1 MVFEPDDKDLF
12 LDDSDV
18 TTNNDS
24 TNVSDRVVHFDT
36 STKESNVVHFENKGK
51 LKKDIRVVKIPVE
64 GEELP
69 LEIDVADAYF
79 MAQLVKLVK
88 YTRDIQ
94 KTMKEKLAEADKI
107 EDVIDKTC
115 AIADINLEFSKTLKD
130 RVDDIFGEGTV
141 EKYIGARVPLV
152 YRYTGFFEAVT
163 PYINE
168 YYANEREL
176 STTIANEYNI

>member
-12 LDDSDV
+12 LDDEDV
-18 TTNNDS
+18 KGVEADTKSNDS
-24 TNVSDRVVHFDT
+24 KVVSFAT
-36 STKESNVVHFENKGK
+36 KGK
-51 LKKDIRVVKIPVE
+51 IKKDIRVVKIPVE

-79 MAQLVKLVK
+79 MARVAQLGKFARDVQNDSK
-88 YTRDIQ
+88 TR
-94 KTMKEKLAEADKI
+94 LAEAEKI
-107 EDVIDKTC
+107 EDVIDRTC
-115 AIADINLEFSKTLKD
+115 AIADINLEYSKALKA

-152 YRYTGFFEAVT
+152 YRYAGFFEAVA

-168 YYANEREL
+168 FYENEREL

>member
-1 MVFEPDDKDLF
+1 MVFENDDKDLF
-12 LDDSDV
+12 LDDSDI
-18 TTNNDS
+18 TTNASEDK
-24 TNVSDRVVHFDT
+24 VVDFDT
-36 STKESNVVHFENKGK
+36 SANGSNVVDFKSKGK
-51 LKKDIRVVKIPVE
+51 LKKDIRVVKVPVE
-64 GEELP
+64 GDELP

-94 KTMKEKLAEADKI
+94 KTIKEKLAEADKI
-107 EDVIDKTC
+107 EDVLDRTC
-115 AIADINLEFSKTLKD
+115 VIADINLDFSKALKA

-152 YRYTGFFEAVT
+152 YRYAGFFEAVT

>member
-1 MVFEPDDKDLF
+1 MSSEFDEKGLF
-12 LDDSDV
+12 LDDEDAKEVEADTKS
-18 TTNNDS
+18 NDS
-24 TNVSDRVVHFDT
+24 KVVPFAT
-36 STKESNVVHFENKGK
+36 KGK
-51 LKKDIRVVKIPVE
+51 IKKDIRVVKIPVE
-64 GEELP
+64 GDELP

-88 YTRDIQ
+88 YTRDVQ
-94 KTMKEKLAEADKI
+94 KTLKDELAEADKI
-107 EDVIDKTC
+107 EDVIDRTC
-115 AIADINLEFSKTLKD
+115 AIADINLKFSKNLKA

-152 YRYTGFFEAVT
+152 YRYAGFFEAVT

-168 YYANEREL
+168 FYENEREL

>member
-1 MVFEPDDKDLF
+1 MSFEYDDKDLF

-18 TTNNDS
+18 TTKASEDKAVNLDTSANDS
-24 TNVSDRVVHFDT
+24 KVTPF
-36 STKESNVVHFENKGK
+36 KNKGK

-64 GEELP
+64 GDELP

-88 YTRDIQ
+88 YTRDVQ
-94 KTMKEKLAEADKI
+94 KAIKEKLDEAEKI
-107 EDVIDKTC
+107 EDVIDRTC
-115 AIADINLEFSKTLKD
+115 AIADINLDFSKALKD

-152 YRYTGFFEAVT
+152 YRYAGFFEAVT